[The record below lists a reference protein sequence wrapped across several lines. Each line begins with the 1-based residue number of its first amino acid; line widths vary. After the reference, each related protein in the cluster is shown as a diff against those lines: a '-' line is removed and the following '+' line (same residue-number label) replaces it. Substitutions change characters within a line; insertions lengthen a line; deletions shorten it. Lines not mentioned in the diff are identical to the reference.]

1 MCGIFGVLKNNLD
14 NNDLNISKMIMDVLN
29 LLKNRGYD
37 GCGILLNDKDNNILF
52 NKYGI
57 DENETDIFELLN
69 ESIDD
74 KNYNFGMGHTRWAT
88 HGIKINKNSHP
99 HASIDNEIFII
110 HNGIISNSEELKN
123 KYLKGYNLKSDT
135 DTEIIVGLLHT
146 FKNNLSDKTFYDVL
160 KITVSLLVG
169 SWACLIYN
177 KHENDKLY
185 FIKNR
190 TPLLISKNNDIT
202 MFASETSG
210 FMNLTDEYILLRD
223 YTIGYVENN
232 NLYIEGDYK
241 TIPLSKNRKDDIVL
255 NENYNHWM
263 RKEIDDQLNLN
274 VLFDP
279 ITNYPRYKKDIVLLD
294 MEFIKECK
302 YLYII
307 GCGSSYYA
315 GAIASN
321 YFRFTKAFEFVNVIE
336 AGEFTKT
343 HLESIVEPE
352 KNLLIVIISQS
363 GETSDLNNCIQIC
376 REYSSNRKNMLKY
389 NLEDPKEYLLNE
401 KSSLVSNNFDEIKI
415 VGIIN
420 VIDSLLSRRT
430 IKNIFTN
437 VGRENA
443 VASTK
448 SNTAQII
455 ACLLLSIY
463 KSQLNN
469 NIDLTLKNKFFNDLQ
484 KLTIDIQETISLEP
498 KIINIASFIN
508 ETLQNNNS
516 NSMFLLGMHELKY
529 VCDEGSLK
537 LKEIG
542 YIHAESFNLLNLK
555 HGPFALLKKN
565 AIVIISYKTKT
576 HNVISSIEEI
586 KSRGGIIIEIAQ
598 TLEQNENI
606 INVPLNKTF
615 TGLLMVIIF
624 QLLSY
629 HIGLLRK
636 NNVDFPKNLCK
647 CATVD

>member
-1 MCGIFGVLKNNLD
+1 MCGIFGIIKND
-14 NNDLNISKMIMDVLN
+14 KHDLNVLNTICDVLN

-37 GCGILLNDKDNNILF
+37 GCGMMLNEGNNVVY

-57 DENETDIFELLN
+57 DDNEEDIFKLL
-69 ESIDD
+69 EQSFD
-74 KNYNFGMGHTRWAT
+74 KNKNYTVGMGHTRWAT

-99 HASIDNEIFII
+99 HASLNNKIFII
-110 HNGIISNSEELKN
+110 HNGIISNCTDLKK
-123 KYLKGYNLKSDT
+123 KYLNDYPLQSDT
-135 DTEIIVGLLHT
+135 DTEIIVALLYT
-146 FKNNLSDKTFYDVL
+146 FKNNWPEKSFLEIL
-160 KITVSLLVG
+160 KLTVSLLVG
-169 SWACLIYN
+169 SWACIIYN
-177 KHENDKLY
+177 IEEQNKLY

-190 TPLLISKNNDIT
+190 TPLLISKNKDIS

-210 FMNLTDEYILLRD
+210 FLNLTDEYILLRD
-223 YTIGYVENN
+223 FTIGYVLNDE
-232 NLYIEGDYK
+232 LYIEGDYK
-241 TIPLSKNRKDDIVL
+241 VLPLCKNKMDDIQL
-255 NENYNHWM
+255 DKNYSHWM
-263 RKEIDDQLNLN
+263 RKEIDEQIYLN
-274 VLFDP
+274 VLYDP
-279 ITNYPRYKKDIVLLD
+279 ITNMLRYKNDTVLFD
-294 MEFIKECK
+294 MDFIKDCK

-343 HLESIVEPE
+343 HLESVKDPE
-352 KNLLIVIISQS
+352 KNLLIMIISQS

-376 REYSSNRKNMLKY
+376 REFSSNRKNMLKY

-401 KSSLVSNNFDEIKI
+401 KINNYTNDFDEIKI
-415 VGIIN
+415 IGIIN

-430 IKNIFTN
+430 IKNIYTN

-463 KSQLNN
+463 KAQLSDTLE
-469 NIDLTLKNKFFNDLQ
+469 ISLKNKFFNDLQ
-484 KLTIDIQETISLEP
+484 KLTIDIQDTIHLETQIMKVS
-498 KIINIASFIN
+498 KSIN
-508 ETLQNNNS
+508 EILEKNNS
-516 NSMFLLGMHELKY
+516 NSLFLLGVHELKHA
-529 VCDEGSLK
+529 CDEGSLK
-537 LKEIG
+537 LKEIS
-542 YIHAESFNLLNLK
+542 YIHAESFHLLNLK

-576 HNVISSIEEI
+576 HNIISAIEEV
-586 KSRGGIIIEIAQ
+586 KSRGGIIFEIAQ
-598 TLEQNENI
+598 TFEQDDNI
-606 INVPLNKTF
+606 INIPQNKTF
-615 TGLLMVIIF
+615 TGLLVVIIF
-624 QLLSY
+624 QLMAY
-629 HIGLLRK
+629 HIGVLRK